1 MTPPISIKL
10 PPDWWRFLEETRS
23 SPPVEAL
30 PPDVQ
35 AVLDE
40 PPRLV
45 IGGAIPALRVV
56 LTMTRKQAEALESW
70 LHEIHD
76 SLKHDNERRLLC
88 LMCLSRVTVALML
101 SEDSRTGY

>member
-10 PPDWWRFLEETRS
+10 PPDCWRFLEETRS
-23 SPPVEAL
+23 SPPAEAL
-30 PPDVQ
+30 PPDVD

-76 SLKHDNERRLLC
+76 SLKHDDERRLLC
-88 LMCLSRVTVALML
+88 LMCISRVTVAIML
-101 SEDSRTGY
+101 SEHS